1 MRKSILTILMF
12 LVVLVGITG
21 CGSENLKGGNNSH
34 SEETKKFV
42 VGLDD
47 NFPPMGFRSESGEI
61 IGFDIDLA
69 KEAAKRIGYEVEF
82 KAVDWDGV
90 LLSLNNGDIDVIWNG
105 LTITEERKEKI
116 GFTDEYLVNNQII
129 VVSGESEITT
139 KGELKDMIIGV
150 QMGSSSQTVIEN
162 IKDEIGIGEIKK
174 YSNNVDALLD
184 LKAGRIQGVVV
195 DEVVGRYYM
204 VKNGGSYRILEETL
218 GGESYGVGFRK
229 SDSDFGEELN
239 EVLIEMKEDG
249 TFDKIKEMWFGK

>member
-1 MRKSILTILMF
+1 MRKSILVIIMI

-21 CGSENLKGGNNSH
+21 CGSKNSEGGKNTH
-34 SEETKKFV
+34 SEEIKKFV

-47 NFPPMGFRSESGEI
+47 NFPPMGFRSESGEV

-69 KEAAKRIGYEVEF
+69 KEAGKRIGYEVEF

-129 VVSGESEITT
+129 VVQEESDINT
-139 KGELKDMIIGV
+139 KEQLKDMVVGV
-150 QMGSSSQTVIEN
+150 QMGSSSQAVLESTS
-162 IKDEIGIGEIKK
+162 DEIGIKEIKK
-174 YSNNVDALLD
+174 YANNVDALLD

-204 VKNGGSYRILEETL
+204 VKNGGSYRVLDETL

-229 SDSDFGEELN
+229 DDSEFGEELN
-239 EVLIEMKEDG
+239 KALIDMKEDG
-249 TFDKIKEMWFGK
+249 TFDKIKETWFGK